1 MARFIKRRTKWQSR
15 IVYLKLAT
23 AAFMA
28 RRLSRDNVSQKR
40 IGVAQFDIARN
51 QFAFIPD
58 NNDLVLSAADQA
70 SLVAILN
77 ALSK

>member
-1 MARFIKRRTKWQSR
+1 MAVTYRVSQTRNGGIHG
-15 IVYLKLAT
+15 AT
-23 AAFMA
+23 IIE
-28 RRLSRDNVSQKR
+28 DNVSQKR